1 MQSPKTLQRLAES
14 GLWSNNQALVALLGL
29 CPLLAVSNTVINSL
43 GLGLATTFALVL
55 SNGLVSSLRNLIP
68 HDVRLPLFVLV
79 IASVVTAIDLT
90 MHAWFFDLYRTLGL
104 FIPLI
109 VTNCVIIGRV
119 ESFASRQPLHLALMD
134 GLFMGLGFTL
144 ALVLLGALREL
155 IGTGRLLSGA
165 QNLFGAHA
173 EQWTITVFPNYEG
186 FLLAILPPGAFM
198 GLGLVI
204 VGKNL
209 VDQRRRKQASKTPAT
224 PIAEG

>member
-68 HDVRLPLFVLV
+68 HDIRLPLFVLV

-109 VTNCVIIGRV
+109 VT
-119 ESFASRQPLHLALMD
+119 
-134 GLFMGLGFTL
+134 MGLGFTL

-209 VDQRRRKQASKTPAT
+209 VDQRRRKKASKPPAT
-224 PIAEG
+224 SIAKG

>member
-1 MQSPKTLQRLAES
+1 MQSLKTLKRLAES

-29 CPLLAVSNTVINSL
+29 CPLLAVSNTVVNSL

-119 ESFASRQPLHLALMD
+119 ESFASRQPVHLALLD

-144 ALVLLGALREL
+144 ALLLLGALREL
-155 IGTGRLLSGA
+155 IGTGKLFSGA
-165 QNLFGAHA
+165 QNLFGSQAA
-173 EQWTITVFPNYEG
+173 QWTITVFPNYEG

-204 VGKNL
+204 VAKNL
-209 VDQRRRKQASKTPAT
+209 VDQRRRRKASLAKAA
-224 PIAEG
+224 PITEG